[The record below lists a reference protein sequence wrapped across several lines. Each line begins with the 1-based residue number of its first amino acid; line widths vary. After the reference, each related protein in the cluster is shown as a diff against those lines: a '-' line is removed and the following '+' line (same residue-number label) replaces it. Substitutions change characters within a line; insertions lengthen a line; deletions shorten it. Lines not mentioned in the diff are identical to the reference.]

1 MLDQFGGFLYLNAMK
16 KAQDKK
22 IKIPD
27 MSEVPFEDRLRI
39 LLGIAPV
46 GVKLV
51 VHEDEEGTTIAV
63 EKVSE
68 EEN

>member
-1 MLDQFGGFLYLNAMK
+1 MK

-51 VHEDEEGTTIAV
+51 
-63 EKVSE
+63 
-68 EEN
+68 